1 MVYMS
6 DRLVNITDLLGFARE
21 QNNHKKSE
29 TIGLVALKFNSEN
42 IEIARKITTEGMTE
56 LQRID
61 YIGNL
66 KKKIS
71 HDIFE
76 FSTCNR
82 VLYVGFG
89 IEPTT
94 LSEHIEKY
102 HGVEHIPFSLYSGL
116 DAWRHL
122 VKICSG
128 LDSFILG
135 ELQVMSQF
143 RKSINFHRDNNF
155 ISLYNSSFF
164 EHIISANRS
173 IRKKF
178 GFNQTTE
185 SMLSLATSSLKDIL
199 EEKKSAKTTVLGFG
213 DMGIKAVETL
223 LDLDQDH
230 ITVVSRN
237 PEISSARNL
246 QLSSRCKMLS
256 YDEWK
261 QKPPCADIVISTI
274 RNSRPTY
281 NSQNCIPTKT
291 PAIVMDFSWPPSI
304 DKSGLN
310 EGQSLLGMEHWIQV
324 ARNLGEE
331 WNYDSTI
338 KRSESMI
345 SEIQDKYMLA
355 STDKHQAELRS
366 LIYSNL
372 EKLSQ
377 EWESLPNIE
386 PHEKR
391 HLRPFAREIATW
403 ICHKEKNFY
412 ISELLGFIENS
423 SREISDATRRNIF
436 GDVDLQL
443 TTLNKM
449 NSILG
454 EA

>member
-6 DRLVNITDLLGFARE
+6 DRLVNITDLLGIARE
-21 QNNHKKSE
+21 QNKEQKKEIIS
-29 TIGLVALKFNSEN
+29 LVALKFTSEN

-66 KKKIS
+66 KKEIS

-82 VLYVGFG
+82 VLYAGFG

-94 LSEHIEKY
+94 LSEYIEKY

-223 LDLDQDH
+223 LDLDQDD

-256 YDEWK
+256 YDEWE
-261 QKPPCADIVISTI
+261 QEPPCADIVISTI
-274 RNSRPTY
+274 RNSSPTY
-281 NSQNCIPTKT
+281 NSQNYLPTKT

-331 WNYDSTI
+331 WNYESTI

-403 ICHKEKNFY
+403 ICHKENNFY
-412 ISELLGFIENS
+412 ISELLGFIEKS

-436 GDVDLQL
+436 ADVDLQL

>member
-1 MVYMS
+1 
-6 DRLVNITDLLGFARE
+6 
-21 QNNHKKSE
+21 
-29 TIGLVALKFNSEN
+29 
-42 IEIARKITTEGMTE
+42 
-56 LQRID
+56 
-61 YIGNL
+61 
-66 KKKIS
+66 
-71 HDIFE
+71 
-76 FSTCNR
+76 
-82 VLYVGFG
+82 
-89 IEPTT
+89 
-94 LSEHIEKY
+94 
-102 HGVEHIPFSLYSGL
+102 
-116 DAWRHL
+116 
-122 VKICSG
+122 
-128 LDSFILG
+128 
-135 ELQVMSQF
+135 
-143 RKSINFHRDNNF
+143 
-155 ISLYNSSFF
+155 
-164 EHIISANRS
+164 
-173 IRKKF
+173 
-178 GFNQTTE
+178 
-185 SMLSLATSSLKDIL
+185 MLSLATSSLKGIL

-223 LDLDQDH
+223 LDLDQDD

-246 QLSSRCKMLS
+246 QLSVRCKMLS
-256 YDEWK
+256 YDEWE
-261 QKPPCADIVISTI
+261 QEPPCADIVISTI
-274 RNSRPTY
+274 RNSSPTY
-281 NSQNCIPTKT
+281 NSQNYLPTKT

-331 WNYDSTI
+331 WNYESTI

-403 ICHKEKNFY
+403 ICHKENNFY
-412 ISELLGFIENS
+412 ISELLGFIEKS

-436 GDVDLQL
+436 ADVDLQL

-449 NSILG
+449 NSITG